1 MENGYHCDFGQ
12 GNFFFVEPHTDP
24 MVLEKK
30 MREKGILIKTYGKPL
45 LKKYIRISIGSKRVM
60 EQFLEAFLELD
71 Q

>member
-1 MENGYHCDFGQ
+1 
-12 GNFFFVEPHTDP
+12 